1 MSDSFF
7 ERYFAALD
15 GPDRWSAMDYVADD
29 LEFVILWAPD
39 GERRSQQFTGGP
51 DDLRGFTAA
60 GDQDGWSHHLLSIA
74 RDGDTEMVVGE
85 TRWDDDG
92 RHIGTFVC
100 AAELDSDGRMRRYL
114 VGRSPA
120 IRFDT
125 ELTSNRGS
133 RMDAAVTHEGSNRGA
148 H

>member
-15 GPDRWSAMDYVADD
+15 GPDRYSAMALVADD

-39 GERRSQQFTGGP
+39 GGRRSQQFRGGP
-51 DDLRGFTAA
+51 DELRGFTAA
-60 GDQDGWSHHLLSIA
+60 GDLDGWSHHLLSVA
-74 RDGDTEMVVGE
+74 RDGDTEVALGE

-100 AAELDSDGRMRRYL
+100 VAELDGEGRMCRYL

-120 IRFDT
+120 IRFAT
-125 ELTSNRGS
+125 EVTSDRGS
-133 RMDAAVTHEGSNRGA
+133 SMDPPVRYQEGTRGA